1 MIIKI
6 LIILLSL
13 VTFVSC
19 RYKDN
24 DKFVIA
30 TVKQRLEKTWYL
42 KEYILNDASTY
53 FYEETLTLSEYKNN
67 KIYIEINNRG
77 FSRLYFLKNKNTI
90 TQPDDNTGHNLKITK
105 LTKNELWIEG
115 DRIISTPGFYSNDKI
130 KAKYSSKK

>member
-1 MIIKI
+1 MA
-6 LIILLSL
+6 
-13 VTFVSC
+13 FVSC

-42 KEYILNDASTY
+42 KEYTLNDVSTY

-67 KIYIEINNRG
+67 KIHIEINNRG

-90 TQPDDNTGHNLKITK
+90 TQPDDNTGRNLKITK